1 MAEPQ
6 QTEQPLLAHLLELR
20 SRLLRMV
27 LGVLV
32 VLLTMLPFANAIYSR
47 FAQPLL
53 AHMPASSSMIAIDV
67 ISPFLTPLKLCLV
80 LAIFVA
86 MPWILYQVWAFVA
99 PGLYPREKRFAL
111 PLVAA
116 STALFY
122 IGMAF
127 AYYVI
132 LPVFFAF
139 LTGTAPQGVAVMTD
153 INHYLDFVLTIF
165 FAFGVCFEVPVAT
178 VIMVMAGILT
188 IDQLVAK
195 RPYVIV
201 GAFVIAAVLTPPD
214 VISQTLLAVPM
225 WLLFEIGV
233 FCSRMLERRR
243 RAAAESV
250 AEEDGS

>member
-1 MAEPQ
+1 MSQ
-6 QTEQPLLAHLLELR
+6 QIHDSEQPILTHLLELR
-20 SRLLRMV
+20 DRLLRMV
-27 LGVLV
+27 AGVFA
-32 VLLTMLPFANAIYSR
+32 VLLCLLPFANGVYSQ
-47 FAQPLL
+47 FAQPLI

-80 LAIFVA
+80 MAIFLA

-99 PGLYPREKRFAL
+99 PGLYPREKQYAL

-122 IGMAF
+122 AGMAF
-127 AYYVI
+127 AYWVI

-139 LTGTAPQGVAVMTD
+139 LTTTAPQGVAVMTD

-178 VIMVMAGILT
+178 VVLVLFGVMTA
-188 IDQLVAK
+188 DQLAAK
-195 RPYVIV
+195 RPYVVV
-201 GAFVIAAVLTPPD
+201 GAFVVGAVLTPPD

-225 WLLFEIGV
+225 WMLFEIGV
-233 FCSRMLERRR
+233 YIARLIERR
-243 RAAAESV
+243 RAATPADRKSV
-250 AEEDGS
+250 V